1 MFSIFNRFFSQERLL
16 KIAQNTHKKEWNNR
30 LKRIKK
36 NVQHDAKKGLFYHT
50 VPDQVLRCEYNKDR
64 KWEDII
70 KDFNNNF
77 PNCICTIFSPA
88 YETGQ
93 GNTFVKISWQKKT

>member
-1 MFSIFNRFFSQERLL
+1 MFSIFKRFYSQERLL
-16 KIAQNTHKKEWNNR
+16 KIAQNTHKKEWQNR

-36 NVQHDAKKGLFYHT
+36 NVKECAKKGLFDHI
-50 VPDQVLRCEYNKDR
+50 VPDLVLRCEYNKNRSWD
-64 KWEDII
+64 DII

-77 PNCICTIFSPA
+77 PNCTCTIFSPA